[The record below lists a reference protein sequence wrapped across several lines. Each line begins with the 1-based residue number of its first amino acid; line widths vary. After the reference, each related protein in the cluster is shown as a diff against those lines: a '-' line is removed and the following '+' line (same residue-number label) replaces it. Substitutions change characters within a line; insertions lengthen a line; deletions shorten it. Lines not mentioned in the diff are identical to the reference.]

1 MARKPAP
8 APAEQ
13 SDAPIDATV
22 VRGTPRDGVTHPA
35 LRIKGEAG
43 RKGSTLRVRLENGVT
58 YSAKVY
64 ASTEADGHTVVE
76 TEGLTPEAQ

>member
-1 MARKPAP
+1 MARKSDTAP
-8 APAEQ
+8 ADQ
-13 SDAPIDATV
+13 SDAPIDATL

-43 RKGSTLRVRLENGVT
+43 RKGSTLRVRLENGVI

-64 ASTEADGHTVVE
+64 GSTEADGHTLIE
-76 TEGLTPEAQ
+76 TEGLTPTE